1 MGMILTGGM
10 SFTGGLVASLSGGAP
25 VTDPY
30 WANVSLLMH
39 FDGTSGQT
47 VFTDS
52 SSNPKTINNVNGLNQ
67 GAGNAQVDTTI
78 VKFGTGSATFPN
90 SGQLQVVDSNNELV
104 LGTGDFTIEAWF
116 RLSLGELSGE
126 YTVVS
131 TQQNNSY
138 SVNGAWDITILA
150 DRSIKFNVNP
160 NPGNGGA
167 VVLTSSAGVI
177 SSDTWYSVAVT
188 RSSDTARLFL
198 NGNIVDTELNY
209 NKSLGV
215 NTNMKIG
222 AIFNNTTGAF
232 GSNNI
237 DELRITKGVA
247 RYTSN
252 YTPATSA
259 FPNS

>member
-1 MGMILTGGM
+1 MGMIFTGGM
-10 SFTGGLVASLSGGAP
+10 SLTGGLVASLSGGAP

-52 SSNPKTINNVNGLNQ
+52 SSNPKTINNVSGLTQ

-78 VKFGTGSATFPN
+78 VKFGTGSAIFPTF
-90 SGQLQVVDSNNELV
+90 GQLQVVDSNNELV

-116 RLSLGELSGE
+116 RLGPGGAE

-131 TQQNNSY
+131 TQRNTDY
-138 SVNGAWDITILA
+138 SVSGSWDITILA
-150 DRSIKFNVNP
+150 DRSIRFYVNP
-160 NPGNGGA
+160 SPGAGRA
-167 VVLTSSAGVI
+167 VVLESSAGVI

-188 RSSDTARLFL
+188 RSSNTARLFL
-198 NGNIVDTELNY
+198 DGNIVDTELNY

-215 NTNMKIG
+215 DTNMRIG
-222 AIFNNTTGAF
+222 AMFNNVTGAF